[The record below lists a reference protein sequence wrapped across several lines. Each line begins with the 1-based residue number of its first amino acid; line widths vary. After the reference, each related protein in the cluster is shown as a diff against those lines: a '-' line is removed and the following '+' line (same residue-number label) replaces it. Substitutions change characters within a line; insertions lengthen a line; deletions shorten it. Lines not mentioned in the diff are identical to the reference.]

1 MILACRRSYRLE
13 HELAEVIGTIYN
25 ARSLR
30 RILIEPCC
38 GSIQG
43 SASYQQDEW
52 LPGQSITHTHHMRAL
67 ALAASLP
74 PLVPLRVVPTRLTCW
89 PPAHVHHLS
98 TASHATRV
106 AGLLQDVPPGAY
118 SAICAH
124 AAAQRHQA
132 LHQANVFGGE
142 QLQLL
147 LLTYPIAADQHAK
160 QMETSAATA
169 K

>member
-52 LPGQSITHTHHMRAL
+52 LPHEGPCFGSIP
-67 ALAASLP
+67 ASSGAFACCADE
-74 PLVPLRVVPTRLTCW
+74 VVQPCC
-89 PPAHVHHLS
+89 PA
-98 TASHATRV
+98 
-106 AGLLQDVPPGAY
+106 
-118 SAICAH
+118 
-124 AAAQRHQA
+124 
-132 LHQANVFGGE
+132 
-142 QLQLL
+142 
-147 LLTYPIAADQHAK
+147 
-160 QMETSAATA
+160 
-169 K
+169 